1 MLHIFAMIFKR
12 FFRHFSTSVLDACI
26 KCFICLQKYVASVA
40 SGYCKIRS
48 GVASPSSLSDVSPQC
63 FVLPALAGIRPL
75 PLSLFLDAGD
85 IRGYAGIMWAHK
97 MAWEMAAGTGVR
109 MPRPSGR
116 LGASKPHQ
124 YLIHF
129 VWTKYRWIS
138 YIICIYGE

>member
-1 MLHIFAMIFKR
+1 MLV
-12 FFRHFSTSVLDACI
+12 SSVLSA
-26 KCFICLQKYVASVA
+26 FRSMLQVLHLDIVKLDQVLHLPPHFLMSRLSASSSQRWLA
-40 SGYCKIRS
+40 S
-48 GVASPSSLSDVSPQC
+48 A
-63 FVLPALAGIRPL
+63 PL

-97 MAWEMAAGTGVR
+97 TAWEMAAGTGVR